1 MRSGRV
7 TALSLMLYAQQL
19 RGCPEEDRAIRRRE
33 GGQGADD
40 RAGWRLGAG
49 RVRESLV

>member
-1 MRSGRV
+1 MRSERV
-7 TALSLMLYAQQL
+7 TALMLYAQQL
-19 RGCPEEDRAIRRRE
+19 SRRGCPEEDRAIRRRE